1 MKKLFAI
8 AFMITLLGTSCKKD
22 LLDRYEDSKV
32 ADKHTAATS
41 TSELKVDQKF
51 DWKTT
56 QEVNLNLTGYAN
68 SQVMIITPSGEIL
81 EKSMLKTNELYKTT
95 ISVPTTQKNI
105 FLLYMGQKISID
117 LTSENIS
124 YQFN

>member
-1 MKKLFAI
+1 
-8 AFMITLLGTSCKKD
+8 MITLLGTSCKKD

>member
-1 MKKLFAI
+1 MKKIFAI

-22 LLDRYEDSKV
+22 LIDRYEGSKV
-32 ADKHTAATS
+32 PKNHTAATS

-51 DWKTT
+51 EWKTT

-68 SQVMIITPSGEIL
+68 SQVVIITPSGEIL
-81 EKSMLKTNELYKTT
+81 EKSMLKNNESYKTS
-95 ISVPTTQKNI
+95 ISVPTTEKKV
-105 FLLYMGQKISID
+105 FLLYMGQKIAID
-117 LTSENIS
+117 LNSENIS